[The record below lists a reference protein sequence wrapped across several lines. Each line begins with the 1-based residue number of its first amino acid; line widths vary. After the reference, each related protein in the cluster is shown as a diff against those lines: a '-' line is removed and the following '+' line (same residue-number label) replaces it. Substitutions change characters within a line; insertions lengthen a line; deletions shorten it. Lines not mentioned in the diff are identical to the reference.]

1 MKKIHLYILILLL
14 LISCNKKD
22 PIEVKQLTS
31 KEMVTILPNLKGD
44 SIPICLPIEFE
55 MTINSSKVGYITWNY
70 YVNNNKNSLND
81 FFDYHLYD
89 KQNKIKPIHR
99 LTLEEFGLSPDKS
112 IRIILKER
120 SHLIS
125 KKEAQELLKKYNI
138 NKSLENLKVRDT
150 IKLVAYDKFR
160 IENKEIINGFNKI
173 SDSIS
178 FKVMRGEEK
187 FFYLDK
193 KIDW

>member
-1 MKKIHLYILILLL
+1 MRKIFFNSVELLFL
-14 LISCNKKD
+14 VSCKPKE
-22 PIEVKQLTS
+22 PVEVKQLTS

-112 IRIILKER
+112 IKIILKER